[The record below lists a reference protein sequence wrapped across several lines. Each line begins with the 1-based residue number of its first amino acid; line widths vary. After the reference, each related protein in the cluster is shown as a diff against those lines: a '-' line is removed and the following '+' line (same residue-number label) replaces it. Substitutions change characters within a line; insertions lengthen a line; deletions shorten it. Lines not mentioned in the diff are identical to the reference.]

1 MKPVNYDFEELNRRT
16 QENLITFLRVDVDLA
31 STYCG
36 MAESTHDTEH
46 RAKLLEDVREV
57 VKAIR
62 TFGIRITDSSVRADF
77 NRSAE
82 RLDEFLSRNSVA
94 GRRRATER

>member
-1 MKPVNYDFEELNRRT
+1 MNHDFEELKRRT
-16 QENLITFLRVDVDLA
+16 EENLITFLRVDVDLA

-36 MAESTHDTEH
+36 MAESTHDSEH

-62 TFGIRITDSSVRADF
+62 TFGIRITDRSVRAELITTAPIGWMNF
-77 NRSAE
+77 
-82 RLDEFLSRNSVA
+82 SRDSMA
-94 GRRRATER
+94 GRRRASKR

>member
-1 MKPVNYDFEELNRRT
+1 MNHDFEELKRRT
-16 QENLITFLRVDVDLA
+16 EENLITFLRVDVDLA

-36 MAESTHDTEH
+36 MAESTHDSEH

-62 TFGIRITDSSVRADF
+62 TFGIRITDRSVRAEL
-77 NRSAE
+77 NHSAD
-82 RLDEFLSRNSVA
+82 RLDEFLAKLN
-94 GRRRATER
+94 GRAETR